1 MSSRIHKPSFSKQGL
16 ALLVSAYAAVFFCC
30 SKGGGEGAGPQGPP
44 PELSSL
50 RPQFDFRGRIFF
62 QSDMDGDSE
71 IYVLTA
77 KGVTKLTDNAW
88 QDEYPRVSPD
98 GRRIAFSANSSGTF
112 QIFTMNTDGSDV
124 VRVTDAPHD
133 AIEHAWY
140 PDDRRIAYTV
150 EAPGRNF
157 SIWTLDLETRRAEK
171 LLPQFRGSNA
181 LPDFSPSEP
190 LVTFTGKRLMGWDVY
205 MLDLATGR
213 WRDLVQGGRSC
224 RGRFSPD
231 GKKVVYVSSEA
242 DGKGDIWIMN
252 PDGSGKKRL
261 TIRDE
266 TYDYFPS
273 WSPDG
278 KYVVF
283 CSDKRGRLD
292 GGRWA
297 LFLVK
302 VETGLVFPL
311 FDSGRRDLFPEWH

>member
-1 MSSRIHKPSFSKQGL
+1 MAIILRPLFLKRCL
-16 ALLVSAYAAVFFCC
+16 ALLVLAYAAALFCC
-30 SKGGGEGAGPQGPP
+30 SPGDGESAGPQAPP

-50 RPQFDFRGRIFF
+50 RPQFEFRGRIFF

-71 IYVLTA
+71 IFVLTA
-77 KGVTKLTDNAW
+77 QGVTKLTDNSW

-98 GRRIAFSANSSGTF
+98 GRRIAFSANPSGTF
-112 QIFTMNTDGSDV
+112 QIYTMSTDGTDIV
-124 VRVTDAPHD
+124 QVTRAPHD
-133 AIEHAWY
+133 AIEHAWH
-140 PDDRRIAYTV
+140 PDGRRIAYTV

-157 SIWTLDLETRRAEK
+157 SIWTFDLETKRAEK

-181 LPDFSPSEP
+181 LPDFSPAAP

-205 MLDLATGR
+205 MLDLSAGR
-213 WRDLVQGGRSC
+213 FTDLVKGGRSC

-252 PDGSGKKRL
+252 PDGTDKKRL
-261 TIRDE
+261 TERDDM
-266 TYDYFPS
+266 YDYFPS

-283 CSDKRGRLD
+283 CSDKRGSLD

-302 VETGLVFPL
+302 VETKRVFPL